1 MNQLLENPLM
11 MYNDTLEHEFKT
23 EIVVDDQHNLIE
35 RAISVPAEITGMMPA
50 YKFLMSTQTL
60 IGKNGRVEGNR
71 LVYPLKQGVFHGP
84 PIPSIRFLILRQVEV
99 QGDTVKLVEDGIGGG
114 KSLLRLWTATADR
127 VEVEKTQLGKTE
139 VHTYTSYYP
148 VLNRVVI
155 GLDDTDTST
164 KGDTYLT
171 ALHIGRS
178 IEAEGYGS
186 FIKQTVTINYPRNPF
201 KTTNNA
207 SSAMVFH
214 VKPAL
219 RTKLVNAV
227 IEKVQETSN
236 SRDTGIAI
244 LNRLDIPPQLQQYTR
259 QCKSRMMDVTDTEH
273 IAKSIGAQLLS
284 FDQDRGKIGALSSIG
299 YVNEP
304 YKAISPSFKY
314 QLLMKLGNTYVK
326 VKDTFARK

>member
-1 MNQLLENPLM
+1 MFS
-11 MYNDTLEHEFKT
+11 DTLEHEFST
-23 EIVVDDQHNLIE
+23 EIIVDKQHNRIE
-35 RAISVPAEITGMMPA
+35 RAISIPRELTGMIPS

-60 IGKNGRVEGNR
+60 IGNGGRIEGNR
-71 LVYPLKQGVFHGP
+71 FIYPLKQGVFTGP
-84 PIPSIRFLILRQVEV
+84 PIPSIRFLILREVTV
-99 QGDTVKLVEDGIGGG
+99 QGDTVKIVEDGIGGV
-114 KSLLRLWTATADR
+114 KSILRLWSASADR
-127 VEVEKTQLGKTE
+127 VDVEKTYLGKTE
-139 VHTYTSYYP
+139 VHTYISYYP

-214 VKPAL
+214 VKPAMKN
-219 RTKLVNAV
+219 KLINAV

-236 SRDTGIAI
+236 SRDTGMAI
-244 LNRLDIPPQLQQYTR
+244 FNYMDIPQQLQHYTR
-259 QCKSRMMDVTDTEH
+259 QCKSRMMEVSDTETV
-273 IAKSIGAQLLS
+273 AKTIGAQLIS
-284 FDQDRGKIGALSSIG
+284 FDQDRGMIGALSSIG

-314 QLLMKLGNTYVK
+314 QMLMKLGNSYVK
-326 VKDTFARK
+326 VKDVFAK

>member
-1 MNQLLENPLM
+1 MSWNDKLER
-11 MYNDTLEHEFKT
+11 EFKS
-23 EIVVDDQHNLIE
+23 EIIIDEQHNRIE
-35 RAISVPAEITGMMPA
+35 RAISGPMEIAGMMSA

-60 IGKNGRVEGNR
+60 IGKGGRVEGNR
-71 LVYPLKQGVFHGP
+71 FVYPLKQGVFHGP
-84 PIPSIRFLILRQVEV
+84 PIPSIRFLIVREVEV
-99 QGDTVKLVEDGIGGG
+99 QGDTVKIVEDGIGGG
-114 KSLLRLWTATADR
+114 KSALRLINATANR
-127 VEVEKTQLGKTE
+127 VEIEKTKLGKVD

-171 ALHIGRS
+171 ALHIGRN

-214 VKPAL
+214 VKPSMKTQL
-219 RTKLVNAV
+219 IDAV
-227 IEKVQETSN
+227 IDKVQETSN
-236 SRDTGIAI
+236 SRDTGVAI
-244 LNRLDIPPQLQQYTR
+244 LNRLDIPPQLQHYTR
-259 QCKSRMMDVTDTEH
+259 QCKSRMMEVSDTELV
-273 IAKSIGAQLLS
+273 AKTIGARLLS

-304 YKAISPSFKY
+304 SKAMSPSFKY
-314 QLLMKLGNTYVK
+314 QMLLKLGNAYVK
-326 VKDTFARK
+326 VKDTFASK

>member
-1 MNQLLENPLM
+1 MVFDE
-11 MYNDTLEHEFKT
+11 TLEHEFKT
-23 EIVVDDQHNLIE
+23 EVIVDERYDHIE
-35 RAISVPAEITGMMPA
+35 RAISIPHELASMLPA

-60 IGKNGRVEGNR
+60 VGKSARLEGNR

-84 PIPSIRFLILRQVEV
+84 PIPSIRFLILREVEV
-99 QGDTVKLVEDGIGGG
+99 LGDTVKLVEEGIGGG
-114 KSLLRLWTATADR
+114 KSVLRLWNSNANR
-127 VEVEKTQLGKTE
+127 MEVEKTKIGKTE
-139 VHTYTSYYP
+139 VHTYTTYYP
-148 VLNRVVI
+148 ILNRVVI

-178 IEAEGYGS
+178 IEAEGFGS

-214 VKPAL
+214 VKPSMK
-219 RTKLVNAV
+219 TKLINAV
-227 IEKVQETSN
+227 IDKVQEASN

-244 LNRLDIPPQLQQYTR
+244 LNRIDIPAQLQNYTS
-259 QCKSRMMDVTDTEH
+259 QCKSRMIDVSDTEH
-273 IAKSIGAQLLS
+273 VAKTIGAQLLS
-284 FDQDRGKIGALSSIG
+284 FDQERGKIGALSSIG

-314 QLLMKLGNTYVK
+314 QMLMKIGNAYVK
-326 VKDTFARK
+326 FKDAFVKK

>member
-1 MNQLLENPLM
+1 M
-11 MYNDTLEHEFKT
+11 MFTDILEHEFST
-23 EIVVDDQHNLIE
+23 EIVVDKQHNRIE
-35 RAISVPAEITGMMPA
+35 RAISIPKELTGMIPS

-60 IGKNGRVEGNR
+60 IGKGGRIEGNR
-71 LVYPLKQGVFHGP
+71 FIYPLKQGVFTGP
-84 PIPSIRFLILRQVEV
+84 PIPSIRFLILREVTV
-99 QGDTVKLVEDGIGGG
+99 QGDTVKIVEDGIGGV
-114 KSLLRLWTATADR
+114 KSILRLWSASADR
-127 VEVEKTQLGKTE
+127 VEVEKTYLGKTE
-139 VHTYTSYYP
+139 VHTYISYYP

-155 GLDDTDTST
+155 GLDDTDTSI

-214 VKPAL
+214 VKPAMKN
-219 RTKLVNAV
+219 KLINAV

-236 SRDTGIAI
+236 SRDTGMAI
-244 LNRLDIPPQLQQYTR
+244 FNYMDIPQQLQHYTR
-259 QCKSRMMDVTDTEH
+259 QCKSRMMEVSDTETV
-273 IAKSIGAQLLS
+273 AKTIGAQLIS
-284 FDQDRGKIGALSSIG
+284 FDQDRGMIGALSSIG

-314 QLLMKLGNTYVK
+314 QMLMKLGNSYVK
-326 VKDTFARK
+326 VKDIFAR

>member
-1 MNQLLENPLM
+1 MKFD
-11 MYNDTLEHEFKT
+11 DTLEHEFKT
-23 EIVVDDQHNLIE
+23 EIIVDDQHNRIE
-35 RAISVPAEITGMMPA
+35 RAISVPKEVTGMLNG

-60 IGKNGRVEGNR
+60 IGKGGRIEGNR
-71 LVYPLKQGVFHGP
+71 LIYPLKQGVFKGP
-84 PIPSIRFLILRQVEV
+84 PIPSIRFLILREV
-99 QGDTVKLVEDGIGGG
+99 DIQGDTVKLVEDGIGGG
-114 KSLLRLWTATADR
+114 KSALRLWTATADH
-127 VEVEKTQLGKTE
+127 VEVEKTHLGKTE

-148 VLNRVVI
+148 ILNRVVI
-155 GLDDTDTST
+155 GIDDTDTST

-178 IEAEGYGS
+178 IESEGYGS

-214 VKPAL
+214 VKPSMKTEL
-219 RTKLVNAV
+219 INAV

-236 SRDTGIAI
+236 SRDTGVAI
-244 LNRLDIPPQLQQYTR
+244 FNHIDIPQQLQYYTR
-259 QCKSRMMDVTDTEH
+259 QCKSRMMEVSDTEYV
-273 IAKSIGAQLLS
+273 AKTIGAQLLS

-304 YKAISPSFKY
+304 YKAISPSLKY

-326 VKDTFARK
+326 VKDTFAQK

>member
-1 MNQLLENPLM
+1 
-11 MYNDTLEHEFKT
+11 
-23 EIVVDDQHNLIE
+23 
-35 RAISVPAEITGMMPA
+35 
-50 YKFLMSTQTL
+50 
-60 IGKNGRVEGNR
+60 
-71 LVYPLKQGVFHGP
+71 
-84 PIPSIRFLILRQVEV
+84 
-99 QGDTVKLVEDGIGGG
+99 VKLVEDGIGGG
-114 KSLLRLWTATADR
+114 KSVLRLWTASADR
-127 VEVEKTQLGKTE
+127 VEVDKTFMGKTE
-139 VHTYTSYYP
+139 VHTYTSYFP
-148 VLNRVVI
+148 ILNRVVI

-214 VKPAL
+214 VKPARKNEL
-219 RTKLVNAV
+219 INAV
-227 IEKVQETSN
+227 IDKVQETST

-244 LNRLDIPPQLQQYTR
+244 FNHMDIPHQLQHYTR
-259 QCKSRMMDVTDTEH
+259 QCKSRMMEVSDTEYV
-273 IAKSIGAQLLS
+273 AKTIGAQLLS

-314 QLLMKLGNTYVK
+314 QMLMKLGSTYVK
-326 VKDTFARK
+326 VKDAFAR

>member
-1 MNQLLENPLM
+1 M
-11 MYNDTLEHEFKT
+11 MFNDTLEHEFKT
-23 EIVVDDQHNLIE
+23 EIIVDGHSNQIE
-35 RAISVPAEITGMMPA
+35 RAISVPAELTGMMPA

-60 IGKNGRVEGNR
+60 IREGGRVEGNR
-71 LVYPLKQGVFHGP
+71 FIYPLKQGVFNGP
-84 PIPSIRFLILRQVEV
+84 PIPSIRFLILREVKV
-99 QGDTVKLVEDGIGGG
+99 QGDTVKLVEEGIGGG
-114 KSLLRLWTATADR
+114 KSVLKLWTANADR
-127 VEVEKTQLGKTE
+127 VEIEKTHLGKTE

-148 VLNRVVI
+148 VLHRVVI

-214 VKPAL
+214 VKPSL
-219 RTKLVNAV
+219 KTKLIDAV

-236 SRDTGIAI
+236 SRDTGVAI
-244 LNRLDIPPQLQQYTR
+244 HNRLDIPPQLQQYTR

-273 IAKSIGAQLLS
+273 VAKTIGAQLLS

-304 YKAISPSFKY
+304 YKAISPAFK
-314 QLLMKLGNTYVK
+314 
-326 VKDTFARK
+326 

>member
-1 MNQLLENPLM
+1 MFS
-11 MYNDTLEHEFKT
+11 DTLEHEFST
-23 EIVVDDQHNLIE
+23 EIIVDKQHNRIE
-35 RAISVPAEITGMMPA
+35 RAISIPRELTGMIPS

-60 IGKNGRVEGNR
+60 IGNGGRIEGNR
-71 LVYPLKQGVFHGP
+71 FIYPLKQGVFTGP
-84 PIPSIRFLILRQVEV
+84 PIPSIRFLILREVTVQV
-99 QGDTVKLVEDGIGGG
+99 DTVKIVEDGIGGV
-114 KSLLRLWTATADR
+114 KSILRLWSASADR
-127 VEVEKTQLGKTE
+127 VDVEKTYLGKTE
-139 VHTYTSYYP
+139 VHTYISYYP

-214 VKPAL
+214 VKPAMKN
-219 RTKLVNAV
+219 KLINAV

-236 SRDTGIAI
+236 SRDTGMAI
-244 LNRLDIPPQLQQYTR
+244 FNYMDIPQQLQHYTR
-259 QCKSRMMDVTDTEH
+259 QCKSRMMEVSDTETV
-273 IAKSIGAQLLS
+273 AKTIGAQLIS
-284 FDQDRGKIGALSSIG
+284 FDQDRGMIGALSSIG

-314 QLLMKLGNTYVK
+314 QMLMKLGNSYVK
-326 VKDTFARK
+326 VKDVFAK

>member
-1 MNQLLENPLM
+1 MFTH
-11 MYNDTLEHEFKT
+11 TLEHEFST
-23 EIVVDDQHNLIE
+23 EIIVDKQHNRIE
-35 RAISVPAEITGMMPA
+35 RAISIPKELTGMIPS

-60 IGKNGRVEGNR
+60 IGKGGRIEGNR
-71 LVYPLKQGVFHGP
+71 FIYPLKQGVFTGP
-84 PIPSIRFLILRQVEV
+84 PIPSIRFLILREVTV
-99 QGDTVKLVEDGIGGG
+99 QGDTVKIVEDGIGGV
-114 KSLLRLWTATADR
+114 KSILRLWTANADQ
-127 VEVEKTQLGKTE
+127 VEVEKTYLGKTE
-139 VHTYTSYYP
+139 VHTYISHYP

-214 VKPAL
+214 VKPAMKN
-219 RTKLVNAV
+219 KLINAV
-227 IEKVQETSN
+227 IEQVQETSN
-236 SRDTGIAI
+236 SRDTGMAI
-244 LNRLDIPPQLQQYTR
+244 FNHMDIPQQLQHYTR
-259 QCKSRMMDVTDTEH
+259 QCKSRMLEVSDTESV
-273 IAKSIGAQLLS
+273 AKTIGAQLIS
-284 FDQDRGKIGALSSIG
+284 FDQDRGMIGALSSIG

-314 QLLMKLGNTYVK
+314 QMLMKLGNSYVK
-326 VKDTFARK
+326 VKDTFAR